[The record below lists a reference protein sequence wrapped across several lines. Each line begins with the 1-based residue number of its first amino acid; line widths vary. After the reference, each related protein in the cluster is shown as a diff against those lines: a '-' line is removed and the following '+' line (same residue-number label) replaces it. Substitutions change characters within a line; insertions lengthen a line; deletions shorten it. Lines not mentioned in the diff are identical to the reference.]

1 MEYSVLK
8 GAEDAL
14 NLSKSPRISSSHE
27 VITEQDEEKETE
39 DAADIAE
46 LVFLAEAASHP
57 CPAANAE
64 LKSASL
70 APWGEM
76 AEEEVVEGEV

>member
-1 MEYSVLK
+1 MEYSVVK

-14 NLSKSPRISSSHE
+14 NLSKSPRISSSQK

-57 CPAANAE
+57 GHVQQPTQ
-64 LKSASL
+64 S
-70 APWGEM
+70 
-76 AEEEVVEGEV
+76 